1 MPGPS
6 FRPTLHRVFPTHTPV
21 GLHVLSTLEG
31 SHSALARHPSPASMA
46 EQGAPYPDDKVV
58 EKQTA
63 SPGSSS
69 DNEEA
74 GTTGIN
80 ENALLRKIDLR
91 LLPAVGILY
100 LLSFLDRSNVANARI
115 EGLADDLG
123 MSGNQYLTGLT
134 LYFIGYVLFE
144 IPCNIIL
151 KRTSPRLWLP
161 TLTIA
166 WGIVATLL
174 GVVQNLAG
182 FFVARFFLGVT
193 ESGLFP
199 GGKQIESLVF
209 EVLCSPQ
216 TVADVAKYSCVLL
229 LHVVQAT

>member
-1 MPGPS
+1 
-6 FRPTLHRVFPTHTPV
+6 
-21 GLHVLSTLEG
+21 
-31 SHSALARHPSPASMA
+31 MA

-58 EKQTA
+58 EKQNA

-74 GTTGIN
+74 GSAGIN

-115 EGLADDLG
+115 EGLAEDLG

-144 IPCNIIL
+144 IPCNIVL

-182 FFVARFFLGVT
+182 FFVARFFLGVA

-199 GGKQIESLVF
+199 GGE
-209 EVLCSPQ
+209 
-216 TVADVAKYSCVLL
+216 
-229 LHVVQAT
+229 

>member
-1 MPGPS
+1 
-6 FRPTLHRVFPTHTPV
+6 
-21 GLHVLSTLEG
+21 
-31 SHSALARHPSPASMA
+31 MA
-46 EQGAPYPDDKVV
+46 EQGIQYRDEKAE

-74 GTTGIN
+74 GTAHIN
-80 ENALLRKIDLR
+80 ENALLRKLDIR

-123 MSGNQYLTGLT
+123 MTGNQYLTGLT

-182 FFVARFFLGVT
+182 FFVARFFLGVA

-199 GGKQIESLVF
+199 GGEWIVSLRFIITQI
-209 EVLCSPQ
+209 
-216 TVADVAKYSCVLL
+216 VANIAGFSCLL
-229 LHVVQAT
+229 FLHVVQTT